1 MKLVKKGLTIMTK
14 REAYEFV
21 IANVQNQEVIDLFQK
36 ELASIDLKNAK
47 AKEKRMEKAN
57 EDAPLVAQV
66 AEVFANG
73 ERLTAGIVAERIGV
87 STSKAVVLMKKAG
100 AVKLGEAKV
109 NGKKSTVW
117 GIATE

>member
-1 MKLVKKGLTIMTK
+1 MTK

-21 IANVQNQEVIDLFQK
+21 IATVDNQEVVDLFTK
-36 ELASIDLKNAK
+36 EIASIDAKNAK
-47 AKEKRMEKAN
+47 AKEKRMEKAA

-66 AEVFANG
+66 SELFANG
-73 ERLTAGIVAERIGV
+73 ERLTAGVVAERLSI

-100 AVKLGEAKV
+100 ATKLGEAKV

>member
-1 MKLVKKGLTIMTK
+1 MTK
-14 REAYEFV
+14 REAMEFV
-21 IANVQNQEVIDLFQK
+21 IANVQNQEVVDLFRK
-36 ELASIDLKNAK
+36 EIASIDAKNAK
-47 AKEKRMEKAN
+47 AKEKRIEKSN

-66 AEVFANG
+66 TEVLGNG
-73 ERLTAGIVAERIGV
+73 ERLTAGVVAERLGV

-117 GIATE
+117 GFSAE